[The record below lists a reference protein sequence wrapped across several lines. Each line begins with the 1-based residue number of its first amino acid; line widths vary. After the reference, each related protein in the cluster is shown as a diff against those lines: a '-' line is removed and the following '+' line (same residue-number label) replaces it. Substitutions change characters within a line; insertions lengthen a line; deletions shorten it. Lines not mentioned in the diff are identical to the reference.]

1 MGPEPYGAPGSKE
14 LMGQSAL
21 ANRFDTACGFAG
33 RLAHA
38 RYAIPV
44 LLAAGLAIRSL
55 AVAKRGIESQIPSEM
70 YDVALVFARRGE
82 IADAFVPGSGLTAH
96 VSPLPPVIAGMV
108 YRFTGNGGL
117 LSEVC
122 LTLWSLAVIF
132 TGFLLLYR
140 AFSASGMGRTW
151 GMAALALLLLVP
163 PHWFHEA
170 VSFRTWE
177 GGLAT
182 LFFAA
187 GLFILARC
195 EQHGG
200 FPRAL
205 LIGMAAIIGLAF
217 LSSPIVGLALIGC
230 SAVFYLRRRS
240 LPKAAGVAVL
250 LGCAAL
256 AAITPWALR
265 NEAALGHPVL
275 LRSNFGLVLASAY
288 HDGAYE
294 ARTGAQR
301 MVEFPAYL
309 EKINPYSSK
318 AITRDMMRRGGEVA
332 YNQQLKEQAVEWI
345 ANNPSKAMALAVR
358 YAGDFLFTPPYT
370 WAFFR
375 KTDTPAMYVQAYI
388 SAAMTSAGL
397 LGLLICLIWKERL
410 AIYGLI
416 YIGSATAL
424 YALSQ
429 PTPRYHYIIHPLLV
443 FLALRGAELW
453 WKRRKEKAMRTNG
466 AG

>member
-1 MGPEPYGAPGSKE
+1 MGH
-14 LMGQSAL
+14 AL

-44 LLAAGLAIRSL
+44 LLAAGLAIRLL

-70 YDVALVFARRGE
+70 YDIALVFGRRGE
-82 IADAFVPGSGLTAH
+82 IADAFVPGGGPTAH
-96 VSPLPPVIAGMV
+96 VSPLPPVIAGLV
-108 YRFTGNGGL
+108 YRITGNGGL
-117 LSEVC
+117 LSEAC
-122 LTLWSLAVIF
+122 LTLLSLAIIF

-140 AFSASGMGRTW
+140 AFTASGMGRTW
-151 GMAALALLLLVP
+151 GMAALTLLLLVP
-163 PHWFHEA
+163 PLWFHEA

-187 GLFILARC
+187 GLFILANG
-195 EQHGG
+195 EKQGILS
-200 FPRAL
+200 RAS
-205 LIGMAAIIGLAF
+205 LIGIAAVIALAF
-217 LSSPIVGLALIGC
+217 LSSPIVGLALIAC
-230 SAVFYLRRRS
+230 STAFYLRRWS

-250 LGCAAL
+250 LSCAAM
-256 AAITPWALR
+256 AAVTPWALR
-265 NEAALGHPVL
+265 NQAVLGSPVL

-294 ARTGAQR
+294 ARTSAER

-318 AITRDMMRRGGEVA
+318 AITQEMLRQGGEVA
-332 YNQQLKEQAVEWI
+332 YNQRLKEQALDWI
-345 ANNPSKAMALAVR
+345 RNNPGKSMALALR

-375 KTDTPAMYVQAYI
+375 KTDTLAMYVQAYI
-388 SAAMTSAGL
+388 SAAMTAAGL
-397 LGLLICLIWKERL
+397 LGLLICLMRKERL

-416 YIGSATAL
+416 YIGLATAL
-424 YALSQ
+424 YAMSQ

-443 FLALRGAELW
+443 FFALRGAELW
-453 WKRRKEKAMRTNG
+453 WRRWKEKMPPNG
-466 AG
+466 AA